1 MMLTELTGVLGVA
14 LHEHPLAKELII
26 EHFTFS

>member
-1 MMLTELTGVLGVA
+1 MLTELTGVLGVA
-14 LHEHPLAKELII
+14 LREHPLANQLIM